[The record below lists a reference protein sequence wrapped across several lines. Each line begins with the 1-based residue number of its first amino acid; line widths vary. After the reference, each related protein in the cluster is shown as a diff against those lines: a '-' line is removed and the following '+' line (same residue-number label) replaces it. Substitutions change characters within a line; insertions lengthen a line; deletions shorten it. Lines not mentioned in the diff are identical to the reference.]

1 MRFPSRERFHRYCI
15 AKRRTYLRQLERRSP
30 RAFYDLWRGEL
41 ELATGRFD
49 VGKASR
55 DEAAVLALELRWLLL
70 HDLHTLARTVVPD
83 FEPAPPSVVRTL
95 PGALHQVRVARSM
108 LIAGAAGV
116 GKEQLAILL
125 HVLAGRPGALVRLA
139 AEEIGRDGGPPTRQ
153 MMPERG
159 TVFIRD
165 LESIGTRGQDELLA
179 FLNREARHRDLLIIV
194 GTCQEPRSLVPQ
206 HGIRRD
212 LFVRVSQTEVRL
224 PTPRP
229 GSEDMGYYLGDVVYD
244 LLRVAPE
251 RLPDLRTQA
260 ETLAATWHEEL
271 GRPGP
276 SAQDLFA
283 EALSYAMWLERK
295 DLALAVLR
303 QPWCAQLAAQTLNDN
318 YADLYR
324 QAKRRLGAMASP
336 EPRAVEVD
344 EAPTHAH
351 THARRPAVERTE
363 APAPRIVER
372 EGAIPTHL
380 SRDQLLREY
389 YLALMRE
396 ERGDL
401 RRVAARAGRKIRVVQ
416 TELAR
421 LQVRFESEGASV
433 ATDP

>member
-30 RAFYDLWRGEL
+30 RAFYDLWKGEL

-49 VGKASR
+49 VGPASR

-70 HDLHTLARTVVPD
+70 HDLHQLARTVVPD

-159 TVFIRD
+159 SVFLRD
-165 LESIGTRGQDELLA
+165 LESIGPRGQDELLA

-244 LLRVAPE
+244 LIRVAPE
-251 RLPDLRTQA
+251 RLPDLRKQA

-271 GRPGP
+271 GRAGA
-276 SAQDLFA
+276 SAQDLFP

-295 DLALAVLR
+295 DLSLAVLR
-303 QPWCAQLAAQTLNDN
+303 QPWCAQLAAQTLTDN
-318 YADLYR
+318 YAGLYR
-324 QAKRRLGAMASP
+324 QAKRRLGTMASS
-336 EPRAVEVD
+336 ETRETDVD
-344 EAPTHAH
+344 EAPQLV
-351 THARRPAVERTE
+351 RRPVAEDVEASVPRLPERDPAV
-363 APAPRIVER
+363 
-372 EGAIPTHL
+372 PTHL

-421 LQVRFESEGASV
+421 LQVRFESESASV
-433 ATDP
+433 ATEP